1 MLKRVEVIVEGVV
14 QGVGF
19 RYFTKKIA
27 KELGVRGFVKNLPDG
42 RVFIVAE
49 GNGNVIEK
57 FLTRI
62 GEGPK
67 LAIVKNVHVKELPA
81 TGEFKDF
88 EIVY

>member
-1 MLKRVEVIVEGVV
+1 MLKRVEIIVEGVV

-27 KELGVRGFVKNLPDG
+27 RELGIRGFVKNIPDG
-42 RVFIVAE
+42 RVLIVAE
-49 GNGNVIEK
+49 GNENVIEK

-62 GEGPK
+62 KEGPR
-67 LAIVKNVHVKELPA
+67 LSIVKNVHVKELPA